1 MVLGAGREMVR
12 ALHEVMK
19 LNEMDFLISDLKKED
34 ETGAIMFRKM
44 LLNGYRDK
52 DTHASNLVVT
62 QIPPFIEQYM
72 VFILNNSSKQNF
84 NKHLGWLLEKLEI
97 GQGTICEYIL
107 VDVVRFIL
115 LCTENSH
122 SAHSAERVHRWYIL
136 GWLLRYIKSEVFAML
151 AKQALFIDWLY
162 YRGESGWYKVFEPAW
177 LLVINSISKYREM
190 SEELLDF
197 LFLLTKEYDPG
208 NADCDSCVMRVFEL
222 FKNRNVTR

>member
-1 MVLGAGREMVR
+1 MIR
-12 ALHEVMK
+12 ALHEIMK
-19 LNEMDFLISDLKKED
+19 LNEMDFLVSELRRED
-34 ETGAIMFRKM
+34 ESGAIVFRKM
-44 LLNGYRDK
+44 LCNGYREK
-52 DTHASNLVVT
+52 DTHASNLVVM

-72 VFILNNSSKQNF
+72 QFILNNSSKLNF

-97 GQGTICEYIL
+97 TQGSISEYIL

-115 LCTENSH
+115 LCTESSH
-122 SAHSAERVHRWYIL
+122 SSHSAERVHRWYIL
-136 GWLLRYIKSEVFAML
+136 GWLLKYIKSEVYSMM

-190 SEELLDF
+190 SEEMLDF
-197 LFLLTKEYDPG
+197 LFLLCKEFDPG
-208 NADCDSCVMRVFEL
+208 NSECEACVMRVFDV